1 MSKINTTLGIFIL
14 AGVSILA
21 GIVCWA
27 GIQLAATEETA
38 SSLETQKAS
47 QAALE
52 EIIEG
57 RVLYVIDNGEGQ
69 VQDYQIV
76 PSADSTVFSLLKEL
90 AHKENFEVES
100 KVYEGMGVF
109 VESIAGVKN
118 GTNNKYWQYWVND
131 ELPMVA
137 ADKKEIKGG
146 DKIEWKFVPAEF

>member
-100 KVYEGMGVF
+100 KAYEGMGVF

-118 GTNNKYWQYWVND
+118 GTNNKYWQYWVNA

-146 DKIEWKFVPAEF
+146 DKVEWKFAPAEF